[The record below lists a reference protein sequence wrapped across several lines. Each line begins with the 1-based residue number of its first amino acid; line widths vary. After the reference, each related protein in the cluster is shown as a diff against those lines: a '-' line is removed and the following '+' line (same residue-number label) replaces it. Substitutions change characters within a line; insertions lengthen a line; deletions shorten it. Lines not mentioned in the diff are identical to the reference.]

1 VRRYGVGRVPAPIW
15 GRILLD
21 EKVNHLRRVLLLA
34 CLLGPWMAGTAAAE
48 EDPQASGEARRFC
61 KQALSTDALF
71 RSDAGT
77 DLYNAAL
84 WMGGAAAVEFG
95 TTPETRWTS
104 RNSFDDEIRNGLR
117 AGSPSSRDD
126 AATAS
131 DVMLGLTVGALP
143 LASIGKVLSE
153 RDCLEAFDM
162 ATDAAES
169 ITLTLFLTESLK
181 AIAGRERPYARDC
194 GRSPP
199 RDSQCGDDR
208 KQSFFSGHA
217 SLAGAGA
224 GLSCAFAI
232 KRKSWGDSATAQMV
246 PCVLGAGAA
255 VATGALRI
263 AADKHWGTDVI
274 VGLAVGATVGYFDT
288 WGPFDL
294 LRFDVQ
300 SDDQVWDVRGVVLPY
315 ADDGQIGVRLGLSF

>member
-1 VRRYGVGRVPAPIW
+1 M
-15 GRILLD
+15 
-21 EKVNHLRRVLLLA
+21 KHLRHAPRPEASSPARLLLILLLA
-34 CLLGPWMAGTAAAE
+34 VPASTAANAGE
-48 EDPQASGEARRFC
+48 TESPSGEAQRFC
-61 KQALSTDALF
+61 KQALTSDALF

-104 RNSFDDEIRNGLR
+104 RNSFDNEVRSGLR

-131 DVMLGLTVGALP
+131 DVMLGLTVGAMP
-143 LASIGKVLSE
+143 LVSIGKVLSE
-153 RDCLEAFDM
+153 RDCLEAYDM
-162 ATDAAES
+162 ATDMAES
-169 ITLTLFLTESLK
+169 ITLTLFLTESMK
-181 AIAGRERPYARDC
+181 TIAGRERPYARDC

-199 RDSQCGDDR
+199 RDSKCGDDR

-224 GLSCAFAI
+224 GLSCAFAV
-232 KRKSWGDSATAQMV
+232 KRKSWGDSRTAQVV

-255 VATGALRI
+255 VTTGALRI
-263 AADKHWGTDVI
+263 VSDKHWGTDVI

-300 SDDQVWDVRGVVLPY
+300 SDDQAWDVRGVVLPY